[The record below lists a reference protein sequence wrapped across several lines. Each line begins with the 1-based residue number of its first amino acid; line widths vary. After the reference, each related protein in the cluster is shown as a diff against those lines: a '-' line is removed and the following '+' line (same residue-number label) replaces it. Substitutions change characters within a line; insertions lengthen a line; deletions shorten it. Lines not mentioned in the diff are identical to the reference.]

1 MDIRYSVNLVD
12 SSAVVKYLY
21 TMTQADAV
29 RGIRNAARRR
39 DRADKSRREAR
50 AELKR
55 YCKEALN
62 AGVPIS
68 QIAREAKL
76 SRQSVYALLG
86 QSPFQ

>member
-1 MDIRYSVNLVD
+1 LE
-12 SSAVVKYLY
+12 VVKYLY
-21 TMTQADAV
+21 IMSQAEAV
-29 RGIRNAARRR
+29 KGIRNAARRR

-50 AELKR
+50 ADLKR
-55 YCKEALN
+55 YCREALD
-62 AGVPIS
+62 AGIPIS